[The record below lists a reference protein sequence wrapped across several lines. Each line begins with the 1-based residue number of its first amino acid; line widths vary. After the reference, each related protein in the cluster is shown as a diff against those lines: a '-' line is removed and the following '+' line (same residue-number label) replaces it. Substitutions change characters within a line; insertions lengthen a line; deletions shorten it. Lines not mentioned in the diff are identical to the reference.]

1 MTLRKHNEGCKW
13 HLPCRLQPSNVI
25 EIETYP
31 ILPHAFVVVI
41 RHIRINIWRSYQ
53 QLWSFNFINL
63 HLWLNI
69 IFLHVDICLFDY
81 YFLVVLD
88 VESLHGG
95 SHLLTLEV
103 VDAAIGIGR
112 ATDACITLD
121 DNLSDAGCLVIAGED
136 VGSGT

>member
-1 MTLRKHNEGCKW
+1 M
-13 HLPCRLQPSNVI
+13 
-25 EIETYP
+25 
-31 ILPHAFVVVI
+31 
-41 RHIRINIWRSYQ
+41 
-53 QLWSFNFINL
+53 WSFNFINL

-88 VESLHGG
+88 VESLHRG

-121 DNLSDAGCLVIAGED
+121 DNLSDASCLVIAWED
-136 VGSGT
+136 EAAG

>member
-1 MTLRKHNEGCKW
+1 MKAAMAFQ
-13 HLPCRLQPSNVI
+13 CRLQPPTVI

-31 ILPHAFVVVI
+31 ILPHFIVAVPRDYTIIIKFL
-41 RHIRINIWRSYQ
+41 RPCQ

-63 HLWLNI
+63 HLWLYI
-69 IFLHVDICLFDY
+69 LFLHVDICLFDY

-121 DNLSDAGCLVIAGED
+121 DNLSDASCLVIAGESKTA
-136 VGSGT
+136 G